1 MTSNQQLSQELFQY
15 ATTSSD
21 QAWNIAK
28 WLSSRGRQITAYDL
42 DRHPQIDHV
51 IDLLNIRQALWDLM
65 DNREQG
71 VWAAY
76 WNIVYNK
83 KRPLNKKFW
92 QKFNH
97 IADNIQQ
104 RQLRQSAIRQ
114 LIQSVRQ
121 HEAPAKSKHESQYH
135 G

>member
-1 MTSNQQLSQELFQY
+1 MTTNQQLTQELFQY
-15 ATTSSD
+15 ASTTTG

-42 DRHPQIDHV
+42 ERHPQIDHV
-51 IDLLNIRQALWDLM
+51 IDLLNIRQALWHMM

-83 KRPLNKKFW
+83 KKPLNEKFW
-92 QKFNH
+92 QKFDR
-97 IADNIQQ
+97 IAQSIQQ
-104 RQLRQSAIRQ
+104 RQLKQSAIRQ

-121 HEAPAKSKHESQYH
+121 Q
-135 G
+135 

>member
-1 MTSNQQLSQELFQY
+1 MTSNQQLSQELSQY
-15 ATTSSD
+15 ATTGSD

-28 WLSSRGRQITAYDL
+28 WLNSRGRLITADDL

-83 KRPLNKKFW
+83 KKPLNEKFW
-92 QKFNH
+92 QKFNC

-121 HEAPAKSKHESQYH
+121 H
-135 G
+135 